1 MERLIELVDGQ
12 DSQPRPAGT
21 GAGKE
26 ETMTSAGETHAETEE
41 ARNMTT
47 DPAVVELLEN
57 LTGQLRDLEERHL
70 ATEMIVGMLA
80 ARATNPDNL
89 INAVNSMCA
98 QVNADPDA
106 KNRQAFIETS
116 KVVLRMIRAANDT
129 RSGKD
134 G

>member
-1 MERLIELVDGQ
+1 MTT
-12 DSQPRPAGT
+12 A
-21 GAGKE
+21 A
-26 ETMTSAGETHAETEE
+26 ETQGETEE
-41 ARNMTT
+41 ARDTT
-47 DPAVVELLEN
+47 SDPEVVELLAN

-106 KNRQAFIETS
+106 KNRRAFIETS
-116 KVVLRMIRAANDT
+116 EVILRMIRAAHET
-129 RSGKD
+129 RTGKD